1 VNDTPARRRAAVALS
16 ATWTLVAL
24 VVAVEAGAG
33 CDYPPPPAG
42 LTVTTVRRVIDGGRF
57 QVRLGRRTETVRY
70 LGVVVPRLAADPPL
84 LVAGQ
89 QVGLQ
94 LDDPARQPDGS
105 LRAYVYAGEMLVNAE
120 LLCRG
125 HAEAA
130 TDLPPH
136 RYQALFQRLEREAR
150 DAGRGRWPRVTVRDG
165 AVSVDFTAT
174 PGDEALQ
181 AIARASGVE
190 VEVPAAAAKR
200 TLTLAI
206 ASRPLEEVLERVL
219 VSLDLGGMAVVYGPL
234 GRVIRV
240 IVVETG
246 QGRVPAARSRR

>member
-1 VNDTPARRRAAVALS
+1 VALS
-16 ATWTLVAL
+16 VSG
-24 VVAVEAGAG
+24 EAAAD
-33 CDYPPPPAG
+33 CDSPPPPAG
-42 LTVTTVRRVIDGGRF
+42 LTVTTVRRVIDGGTFR
-57 QVRLGRRTETVRY
+57 VRLGRRTETVRY
-70 LGVVVPRLAADPPL
+70 LGVVVRPLGADHGL
-84 LVAGQ
+84 LVVGQ
-89 QVGLQ
+89 QVRLQ
-94 LDDPARQPDGS
+94 LEDPGRQPDGS
-105 LRAYVYAGEMLVNAE
+105 LRAYVYDGEVLVNAE

-136 RYQALFQRLEREAR
+136 RYQELFQRLEREAR
-150 DAGRGRWPRVTVRDG
+150 EAGRGRWPRVTVSDG

-190 VEVPAAAAKR
+190 VEVPPSAAKR

-219 VSLDLGGMAVVYGPL
+219 LALDLGGMAVVYGPL

-240 IVVETG
+240 IVVEAG
-246 QGRVPAARSRR
+246 HSVSPIVPRRSPPARPRR